1 VEPFADQRIMGSA
14 GGFQALWVLELGRKA
29 RLEVCESAIVQ
40 AGGIDVY
47 SDYRR
52 TKRSSDDASLIGGVF

>member
-1 VEPFADQRIMGSA
+1 VEPFADQRIMGPA
-14 GGFQALWVLELGRKA
+14 GGFETLWVLILLWKA
-29 RLEVCESAIVQ
+29 RLKVCESPIVQ

-47 SDYRR
+47 SDHRR